1 MSTVTWSAGTSG
13 DWLTGSDWSSGAVPS
28 VSDTAVF
35 GQPAGTSTSPYTV
48 TVGPS
53 SFADVAAIDISAAS
67 ATEAFP
73 VLTVSGQLQV
83 GTLNYETSVEQT
95 PIDVL
100 SGGLL
105 TIQSAITDAS
115 GIAETITV
123 AGTGTGS
130 ELALLSTSVFNSN
143 VSIAFSNNASS
154 INAGI
159 LQFASGFTPG
169 MNIAQAISG
178 FAWGDTIDVGNVNL
192 TGDTASYSGT
202 TLTIKNGSTTV
213 LTFSDLST
221 TGAVTFSLSGGVI
234 TAVCYAAGTRILTP
248 SGERRV
254 ENLRAGDLV
263 VIVSGEQRISQPAKW
278 IGRRRIDLTEHPRPE
293 TVAPIRIQRDAF
305 AENMPHRD
313 LRVSPDHAILV
324 SGKLVCARQLVNGM
338 TIWQEQGSRSVE
350 YFHVELDAHAILL
363 AEGLPAESYLNTG
376 NDGFFSNADAP
387 TTLHPNLTSETAYP
401 LREAASVAPFVW
413 DEATVRPIWQSLADR
428 ARTLGHALPD
438 LDLTTDPELHI
449 VLNGRSVNPLH
460 NNNGLHIF
468 CIPPGTREVR
478 LVSRVSSPVAT
489 RPWLE
494 DRRLLG
500 VYTKRIMLRGA
511 DAVQEIPLDHP
522 ELTQGWWAI
531 ERDDGTMRRWTSG
544 EAVLPLPMSDTATI
558 LEIDADCG
566 GTAYVTGVAERRRA
580 A

>member
-263 VIVSGEQRISQPAKW
+263 VIVSGEQRISQPVKW
-278 IGRRRIDLTEHPRPE
+278 IGRRRIDLTEHPLPE
-293 TVAPIRIQRDAF
+293 TVAPIRIQRGAF

-338 TIWQEQGSRSVE
+338 TIWQEQAGRSVE

-449 VLNGRSVNPLH
+449 VLNGRSIGPLH

-494 DRRLLG
+494 DRRPLG
-500 VYTKRIMLRGA
+500 VYTKRIVLRGT

>member
-35 GQPAGTSTSPYTV
+35 GQPTGTSTSPYTV

-115 GIAETITV
+115 GLAETITV

-263 VIVSGEQRISQPAKW
+263 VIVSGEQRISQPVKW
-278 IGRRRIDLTEHPRPE
+278 IGRRRIDLTEHPLPE
-293 TVAPIRIQRDAF
+293 TVAPIRIQRGAF
-305 AENMPHRD
+305 AESMPHRD

-338 TIWQEQGSRSVE
+338 TIWQEQAGRSVE

-428 ARTLGHALPD
+428 ARTLGHAVPD

>member
-35 GQPAGTSTSPYTV
+35 GQPTGTSTSPYTV

-159 LQFASGFTPG
+159 LQFASGFTSG

-263 VIVSGEQRISQPAKW
+263 VIVSGEQRISQPVKW

-293 TVAPIRIQRDAF
+293 TVAPIRIQRGAF

-449 VLNGRSVNPLH
+449 VLNGRSIGPLH

>member
-159 LQFASGFTPG
+159 LQFASGFTSG

-263 VIVSGEQRISQPAKW
+263 VIVSGEQRISQPVKW

-293 TVAPIRIQRDAF
+293 TVAPIRIQRGAF
-305 AENMPHRD
+305 AESMPHRD